1 MMCGIGRVGRIGQ
14 CRFRRSAGVPPPLDA
29 VTGAAAAYGLRR
41 LRTAYAG
48 SAIRVRRSS
57 DSVQLDIGFTA
68 SGGLDIA
75 ALLAHIG
82 ANAGSIVTW
91 YDQSGNARNMGQGT
105 GANQPRIVIG
115 GTLQTSGGL
124 PAIVCES
131 GVGNHHLTTPTWG
144 TIAQPF
150 SRNGVIAMPASIT
163 NLTHVM
169 NTETGTP
176 NVSDYINSSNL
187 TLFAGTN
194 GPAAAV
200 SANER
205 LVYTSIYNGG
215 SSIISKNGTTSST
228 SNPGA
233 NSNAGISINR
243 NDTGSLYGDFIYQE
257 VIVFDSALSTPNR
270 QTLER
275 NQGLYYGITVI

>member
-1 MMCGIGRVGRIGQ
+1 MAGFGFGLGLS
-14 CRFRRSAGVPPPLDA
+14 RRRRAESVPGVLDT

-41 LRTAYAG
+41 LRTAYSG
-48 SAIRVRRSS
+48 SAIRVRRSN

-68 SGGLDIA
+68 SGGLDTA

-105 GANQPRIVIG
+105 GPNQPRIVIG
-115 GTLQTSGGL
+115 GTLQTAGGF
-124 PAIVCES
+124 PAIVCNNL
-131 GVGNHHLTTPTWG
+131 VGNHHLTTPTWG
-144 TIAQPF
+144 TVAQPF
-150 SRNGVIAMPASIT
+150 SRNAVIAMPASIS
-163 NLTHVM
+163 NFTHVM

-176 NVSDYINSSNL
+176 NVSDYISSSNL

-200 SANER
+200 STNER

-215 SSIISKNGTTSST
+215 SSIIAKNGTASGTA
-228 SNPGA
+228 NPGS
-233 NSNAGISINR
+233 NSSAGISINR
-243 NDTGSLYGDFIYQE
+243 NENGSVYGSFIYQE
-257 VIVFDSALSTPNR
+257 LVVFDRALSTTDR
-270 QTLER
+270 QLLER
-275 NQGLYYGITVI
+275 NQGAYYGITVA

>member
-1 MMCGIGRVGRIGQ
+1 MAGFGFGLGLS
-14 CRFRRSAGVPPPLDA
+14 RRRRAGSVPGVLDT

-41 LRTAYAG
+41 LRTAYSG
-48 SAIRVRRSS
+48 SAIRVRRSG
-57 DSVQLDIGFTA
+57 DNAQLDIGFTA
-68 SGGLDIA
+68 SGALDTA

-82 ANAGSIVTW
+82 VNAGSIVTW

-105 GANQPRIVIG
+105 GGNQPRIVVS

-124 PAIVCES
+124 PAIVCQS
-131 GVGNHHLTTPTWG
+131 IVGNHHLTTPTWG
-144 TIAQPF
+144 TVAQPF
-150 SRNGVIAMPASIT
+150 SRNAVIAMPASIT
-163 NLTHVM
+163 NFTHVM

-176 NVSDYINSSNL
+176 NVSDYINSSSL

-215 SSIISKNGTTSST
+215 SSIIAKNGTASGT
-228 SNPGA
+228 SNPGS

-243 NDTGSLYGDFIYQE
+243 NESGSLYGDFIYQE
-257 VIVFDSALSTPNR
+257 VIVFDRALSTTDR

-275 NQGLYYGITVI
+275 NQGAYYGITVA

>member
-1 MMCGIGRVGRIGQ
+1 M
-14 CRFRRSAGVPPPLDA
+14 RRALKMLVRPRGSALPLDA
-29 VTGAAAAYGLRR
+29 VIGSAAAYGLRR
-41 LRTAYAG
+41 LRTAYTG
-48 SAIRVRRSS
+48 SAIRVRRST

-68 SGGLDIA
+68 SGGLDTA

-105 GANQPRIVIG
+105 GLNQPRIVIG
-115 GTLQTSGGL
+115 GTLQTAGGL
-124 PAIVCES
+124 PAIVCDS
-131 GVGNHHLTTPTWG
+131 FVGNHHLTTPTWG

-150 SRNGVIAMPASIT
+150 SRNAVIGMPASIT
-163 NLTHVM
+163 NFTHVM

-215 SSIISKNGTTSST
+215 SSIISKNGTASGTANPSS
-228 SNPGA
+228 

-243 NDTGSLYGDFIYQE
+243 NENGSLYGSFIYQE
-257 VIVFDSALSTPNR
+257 LVVFDRALSTTDR

-275 NQGLYYGITVI
+275 NQGAYYGITVA